1 MKALVSTEKIRF
13 TVLADMIYDEDGNVV
28 PGSFRVY
35 HIGHDKIAY
44 RVCQK
49 EEENECFVPGV
60 GCTWV
65 ECSGDCNC
73 ERSYFQDGQL
83 YQIPQD
89 HIVVDTSFSM

>member
-13 TVLADMIYDEDGNVV
+13 TVLADIVYDEDGNAV
-28 PGSFRVY
+28 PGSVRVY

-49 EEENECFVPGV
+49 EKDNEVFVASIGSS
-60 GCTWV
+60 WV
-65 ECSGDCNC
+65 ECSSNCCC

-89 HIVVDTSFSM
+89 HLIVSSSLSM